1 MNGMLVVKQDLI
13 ARNTKDSAKTPR
25 ESSTKSLYWF
35 TEKQLNFRKVAKENT
50 VWHKVLDNK
59 NDLPEGRVKTVTA
72 AHKGICLT
80 HFEGKFSA
88 LDNKCPHQ
96 GGPLGEGSIENGL
109 LRCPWHGWDFHPCT
123 GLPPG
128 GYDDGVETFA
138 VKEED
143 GAIYVGLEAEAPHD
157 TTVSDLMVET
167 MINWGVTTVFGMVG
181 HSNLGF
187 ADAMKRQEQ
196 QGNLNF
202 YGIRHEGAGAFA
214 ASAYGKLTG
223 KPAACFSIAGPGA
236 TNMYTGMWDAKVDR
250 APLLALTGQV
260 ATQVV
265 GTGNFQ
271 EVDLVQAFGS
281 VAEFN
286 HRVQSDSRHGELM
299 SLAVKHAILKRDVS
313 HLTFPDEVQEKRARP
328 NAIAKTPEKRMT
340 SLEIAPPA
348 SAVEDAIA
356 LIKKSKR
363 PIIVM
368 GHGARTH
375 KKRVVQFA
383 ERLNAAVVTTFKGKG
398 LIPDNHPLGGGVL
411 GRSGTP
417 IASWFMN
424 ESDLLIVFGASF
436 SNHTGITPKKPIIQV
451 DFDPLA
457 LSKFHKVEV
466 AVWGEISRT
475 LEIFETELK
484 GAVNSVD
491 QRAEI
496 AERWKIWKAE
506 KAKRLQEISEKGIS
520 SIAVFDAMNKLT
532 PENAVMC
539 VDVGNNAYSFGRYF
553 ESKNHD
559 FLMSGYL
566 GSIGFALPASIGAW
580 TAVGDTRPVVAVAG
594 DGGLCQYLA
603 EITTLVKYKMPIKLI
618 VLNNHEL
625 GKISKEQRA
634 GEFDVWKTS
643 LSNPNFADFT
653 LSCGAWGKRVTDQA
667 KLESAMQELF
677 EESGPGV
684 LEIITDVDLI

>member
-1 MNGMLVVKQDLI
+1 ME
-13 ARNTKDSAKTPR
+13 TKKII
-25 ESSTKSLYWF
+25 
-35 TEKQLNFRKVAKENT
+35 
-50 VWHKVLDNK
+50 WHKVLDNK
-59 NDLPEGRVKTVTA
+59 GDLPEGRVKTVTA
-72 AHKGICLT
+72 AHRGICLT

-96 GGPLGEGSIENGL
+96 GGPLGEGSIENGM

-123 GLPPG
+123 GKPPG
-128 GYDDGVETFA
+128 GYDDGVPTYE
-138 VKEED
+138 VKEER
-143 GAIYVGLEAEAPHD
+143 GAIFVGMEEED
-157 TTVSDLMVET
+157 THKTTISDIMAQTMV
-167 MINWGVTTVFGMVG
+167 NWNVDTVFGMVG

-187 ADAMKRQEQ
+187 ADAMRRQEEK
-196 QGNLNF
+196 GNLNF

-223 KPAACFSIAGPGA
+223 RPAACFSIAGPGA

-271 EVDLVQAFGS
+271 EVDLVQAFNT

-286 HRVQSDSRHGELM
+286 HRVQSDSRHAELM

-313 HLTFPDEVQEKRARP
+313 HLTFPDEVQELRARE
-328 NAIAKTPEKRMT
+328 NARAKTPEKRIT
-340 SLEIAPPA
+340 ALEIAPPKQ
-348 SAVEDAIA
+348 AVKDAVA
-356 LIKKSKR
+356 LIKKSSR
-363 PIIVM
+363 PVIVM
-368 GHGARTH
+368 GHGSRFQR
-375 KKRVVQFA
+375 KEVVAFA
-383 ERLNAAVVTTFKGKG
+383 EKLKAPVVTTFKGKG
-398 LIPDNHPLGGGVL
+398 LISDRHPLGGGVL

-475 LEIFETELK
+475 LEIFSSELE
-484 GAVNSVD
+484 GSINTDD
-491 QRAEI
+491 QTREV
-496 AERWKIWKAE
+496 AERWKIWNAE
-506 KAKRLQEISEKGIS
+506 KAKRLTETSDKGIS
-520 SIAVFDAMNKLT
+520 SIAVFDAMNQLT
-532 PENAVMC
+532 PHNAVMC

-553 ESKNHD
+553 ESRSHD
-559 FLMSGYL
+559 FIMSGYL
-566 GSIGFALPASIGAW
+566 GSIGFALPAAMGAW
-580 TAVGDTRPVVAVAG
+580 AAVKDSRPVVAVAG

-603 EITTLVKYKMPIKLI
+603 EITTLVKYKMPVKLI

-643 LSNPNFADFT
+643 LSNPNFAEFAR
-653 LSCGAWGKRVTDQA
+653 SCGAWGKRVEKQNEL
-667 KLESAMQELF
+667 KNAMAALF
-677 EESGPGV
+677 DEQGPAL
-684 LEIITDVDLI
+684 LEIMTDVNLI

>member
-1 MNGMLVVKQDLI
+1 M
-13 ARNTKDSAKTPR
+13 ATKK
-25 ESSTKSLYWF
+25 
-35 TEKQLNFRKVAKENT
+35 T
-50 VWHKVLDNK
+50 VWYKVLDNK
-59 NDLPEGRVKTVTA
+59 KELPEGRIKTVTA

-88 LDNKCPHQ
+88 LDNTCPHQ
-96 GGPLGEGSIENGL
+96 GGPLGEGSIENGM
-109 LRCPWHGWDFHPCT
+109 LRCPWHGWDFHPQT
-123 GLPPG
+123 GIPPG
-128 GYDDGVETFA
+128 GYDDGIATFEI
-138 VKEED
+138 KEEGD
-143 GAIYVGLEAEAPHD
+143 AVYVGVAEEDDHEI
-157 TTVSDLMVET
+157 TISDIMAET
-167 MINWGVTTVFGMVG
+167 MVNWGVTKVFGMVG

-187 ADAMKRQEQ
+187 ADAMKRQEEK
-196 QGNLNF
+196 GKLNF
-202 YGIRHEGAGAFA
+202 YGIRHEGAAAFA

-223 KPAACFSIAGPGA
+223 KPAGCFSIAGPGA
-236 TNMYTGMWDAKVDR
+236 TNMFTGMWDAKVDR

-286 HRVQSDSRHGELM
+286 HRVQSDSKHAELM
-299 SLAVKHAILKRDVS
+299 SLAVKHAILKRDVA
-313 HLTFPDEVQEKRARP
+313 HLTFPDEVQERKAKP
-328 NAIAKTPEKRMT
+328 NEAAQTPEKRIT
-340 SLEIAPPA
+340 SIEIAPPKE
-348 SAVEDAIA
+348 AVDDALA
-356 LIKKSKR
+356 LLKKSKR
-363 PIIVM
+363 PVIVM
-368 GHGARTH
+368 GHGARAH
-375 KKRVVQFA
+375 KKAIIKFA
-383 ERLNAAVVTTFKGKG
+383 EQLKAPVVTTFKGKG

-424 ESDLLIVFGASF
+424 ECDVLMVFGASF
-436 SNHTGITPKKPIIQV
+436 SNHTGITPKKSIIQV

-475 LEIFETELK
+475 LELFQSGLK
-484 GAVNSVD
+484 TGVD
-491 QRAEI
+491 TIDQTGEVE
-496 AERWKIWKAE
+496 ERWAIWKTE
-506 KAKRLQEISEKGIS
+506 KEKRLLETSDKGVS
-520 SIAVFDAMNKLT
+520 SIAVFDAMNRLT
-532 PENAVMC
+532 PEDAVMC

-553 ESKNHD
+553 ECKEQD

-566 GSIGFALPASIGAW
+566 GSIGFALPASMGAW
-580 TAVGDTRPVVAVAG
+580 AAVGDSRPVVAVAG

-603 EITTLVKYKMPIKLI
+603 EITTLVKYKMPVKLI

-643 LSNPNFADFT
+643 LSNPNFAEFAQ
-653 LSCGAWGKRVTDQA
+653 SCGAWGNRVDKQEALTA
-667 KLESAMQELF
+667 AMEELF
-677 EESGPGV
+677 AQKGPAV
-684 LEIITDVDLI
+684 LEVITDVNLI

>member
-1 MNGMLVVKQDLI
+1 M
-13 ARNTKDSAKTPR
+13 
-25 ESSTKSLYWF
+25 E
-35 TEKQLNFRKVAKENT
+35 EK
-50 VWHKVLDNK
+50 
-59 NDLPEGRVKTVTA
+59 
-72 AHKGICLT
+72 
-80 HFEGKFSA
+80 GK
-88 LDNKCPHQ
+88 
-96 GGPLGEGSIENGL
+96 
-109 LRCPWHGWDFHPCT
+109 
-123 GLPPG
+123 
-128 GYDDGVETFA
+128 
-138 VKEED
+138 
-143 GAIYVGLEAEAPHD
+143 
-157 TTVSDLMVET
+157 
-167 MINWGVTTVFGMVG
+167 
-181 HSNLGF
+181 
-187 ADAMKRQEQ
+187 
-196 QGNLNF
+196 LNF
-202 YGIRHEGAGAFA
+202 YGIRHEGAAAFA

-236 TNMYTGMWDAKVDR
+236 TNMFTGMWDAKVDR

-313 HLTFPDEVQEKRARP
+313 HLTFPDEVQERKAKP
-328 NAIAKTPEKRMT
+328 SAKAKTPEKRIT
-340 SLEIAPPA
+340 SLEIAPPKE
-348 SAVEDAIA
+348 AVSDAVS
-356 LIKKSKR
+356 LIKTSKR
-363 PIIVM
+363 PVIIM
-368 GHGARTH
+368 GHGARAS
-375 KKRVVQFA
+375 KRHIVAFA
-383 ERLNAAVVTTFKGKG
+383 EQLNAPVVTTFKGKG

-436 SNHTGITPKKPIIQV
+436 SNHTGITPKKPIIQI

-475 LEIFETELK
+475 LEIFKEELK
-484 GAVNSVD
+484 LGVKTID
-491 QRAEI
+491 QTKEVA
-496 AERWKIWKAE
+496 ARWKIWKAE
-506 KAKRLQEISEKGIS
+506 KAKRLLETSTKGVS
-520 SIAVFDAMNKLT
+520 SIAVFETMNQLT

-553 ESKNHD
+553 EPKDQD

-566 GSIGFALPASIGAW
+566 GSIGFALPAAMGAW
-580 TAVGDTRPVVAVAG
+580 AAVGNTRPVVAVAG

-603 EITTLVKYKMPIKLI
+603 EITTLIKYNMSVKLI

-643 LSNPNFADFT
+643 LSNPNF
-653 LSCGAWGKRVTDQA
+653 CRVC
-667 KLESAMQELF
+667 
-677 EESGPGV
+677 PV
-684 LEIITDVDLI
+684 LWSLG